1 MKING
6 LRSNICAD
14 VASYFAG
21 YFNIVLFEEADY
33 SVNMFSMP
41 VAFCHQMTA
50 NYAGRAEANNM
61 VIKLTGHDWQSLFAQ
76 KTKKKLSKNSSSG
89 KFLIWGNLAHGHLSI
104 FNLRLTKTSKD
115 SLPINWRQVNEMVKL
130 KSLI

>member
-1 MKING
+1 
-6 LRSNICAD
+6 
-14 VASYFAG
+14 
-21 YFNIVLFEEADY
+21 VLFEEADY

-76 KTKKKLSKNSSSG
+76 KTKKKIAKNSSSG

-104 FNLRLTKTSKD
+104 FNLRLTKTSND
-115 SLPINWRQVNEMVKL
+115 SLPITWRQVNEMVKL